1 MASYDS
7 KGAAGYILSAGD
19 YYLAVGDDAHD
30 ALNNVLAAKGY
41 TAADGMTADGNAAK
55 VYSWNQAELDTTTYK
70 MSRVDDTVEVTNQF
84 DHADLN
90 NYGIEMTYLSRS
102 DWQNTYPVERMA
114 LAMNDA
120 LLEDLNLDW
129 YEKPADAPEVS
140 DFTQG
145 ADNGLTF
152 SDMRLIPWEDEDT
165 WNKFIDQLTVDEM
178 ASLLMDSRGS
188 NPIES
193 IAMPAAGR
201 TDDNSGFG
209 PLISEGTNGI
219 KWVTEPI
226 TARTWNK
233 ELFESRGRVMG
244 IEATFCGLT
253 EIWYGGGNIHRTP
266 VGGRNWQYYSE
277 DGNFGYII
285 GIYEAKGMQAQGVIY
300 CPKHFVLND
309 QETFREGI
317 STFANEQS
325 IREIYMRAFEGALCE
340 GGAMGVMTSFN
351 RLGTRFSSANYNL
364 VHNVLKGE
372 WAFKGHTTTDGY
384 TQSGFKMH
392 FEEEAAAGIDYTCA
406 SNSDY
411 GDAVKSYIEAGDG
424 YMLEC
429 LRNITKHNLYAL
441 SRTFIQNGLSS
452 NTAIVT
458 IVPWW
463 ETTLLAVTAVSAV
476 VLMICVILM
485 AVWNHEKKQPKKKE
499 A

>member
-1 MASYDS
+1 
-7 KGAAGYILSAGD
+7 
-19 YYLAVGDDAHD
+19 
-30 ALNNVLAAKGY
+30 
-41 TAADGMTADGNAAK
+41 
-55 VYSWNQAELDTTTYK
+55 
-70 MSRVDDTVEVTNQF
+70 
-84 DHADLN
+84 
-90 NYGIEMTYLSRS
+90 
-102 DWQNTYPVERMA
+102 
-114 LAMNDA
+114 
-120 LLEDLNLDW
+120 
-129 YEKPADAPEVS
+129 
-140 DFTQG
+140 
-145 ADNGLTF
+145 
-152 SDMRLIPWEDEDT
+152 
-165 WNKFIDQLTVDEM
+165 
-178 ASLLMDSRGS
+178 
-188 NPIES
+188 
-193 IAMPAAGR
+193 
-201 TDDNSGFG
+201 
-209 PLISEGTNGI
+209 
-219 KWVTEPI
+219 
-226 TARTWNK
+226 
-233 ELFESRGRVMG
+233 
-244 IEATFCGLT
+244 
-253 EIWYGGGNIHRTP
+253 
-266 VGGRNWQYYSE
+266 
-277 DGNFGYII
+277 
-285 GIYEAKGMQAQGVIY
+285 
-300 CPKHFVLND
+300 
-309 QETFREGI
+309 
-317 STFANEQS
+317 
-325 IREIYMRAFEGALCE
+325 MRAFEGALCE